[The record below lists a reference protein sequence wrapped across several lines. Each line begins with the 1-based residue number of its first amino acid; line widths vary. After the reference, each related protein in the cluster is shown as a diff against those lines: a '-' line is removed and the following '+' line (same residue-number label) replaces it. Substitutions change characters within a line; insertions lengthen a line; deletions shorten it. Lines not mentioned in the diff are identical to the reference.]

1 MTERFGRVAVLLG
14 GNSSEREIS
23 LKSGAAV
30 HKALLNSGIDALCV
44 DSAEQSVLSLKEQAV
59 DRVFI
64 MLHGKTG
71 EDGTVQAAL
80 ACQGLP
86 YTGSRVL
93 ASALA
98 MDKVRSKK
106 IWLYD
111 GLATPDFAVLT
122 ENSDFAAEF
131 DRLGPVFVKPV
142 NEGSSIG
149 ISRANTAHELE
160 QAYRL
165 AAEHDAYV
173 MAERLIAG
181 REFSVSIVGERVLPA
196 IELKAESGFYDYK
209 AKYLSGATRYHCPCD
224 LPAAQLAEL
233 EALSLSAYRTLG
245 CEGWGRVDVMQ
256 DRVGQFWLLEV
267 NTVPGMTK
275 QSLVPMSAAAAG
287 ISFDELVVQ
296 ILEGTLKEERF
307 KDEAAGV
314 TVHES

>member
-30 HKALLNSGIDALCV
+30 HMALRNLGIDALCV
-44 DSAEQSVLSLKEQAV
+44 DIAEQSVLTLKEEAV

-80 ACQGLP
+80 ECQGLP
-86 YTGSRVL
+86 YTGSAVL

-111 GLATPDFAVLT
+111 GLSTPDFTVLT
-122 ENSDFAAEF
+122 ESSDFAAESA
-131 DRLGPVFVKPV
+131 RLGPVFVKPV

-149 ISRANTAHELE
+149 ISRANNARELE

-173 MAERLIAG
+173 MAEQLIVG
-181 REFSVSIVGERVLPA
+181 REFSVSIVGGRVLPA

-209 AKYLSGATRYHCPCD
+209 AKYLSNATRYLCPCD
-224 LPAAQLAEL
+224 LSEVQLAEL
-233 EALSLSAYRTLG
+233 EALSLFAYRTLG
-245 CEGWGRVDVMQ
+245 CQGWGRVDVMQ
-256 DRVGQFWLLEV
+256 DQSGKFWLLEV
-267 NTVPGMTK
+267 NTVPGMTNH
-275 QSLVPMSAAAAG
+275 SLVPMSAAAAG
-287 ISFDELVVQ
+287 ISFEELVVQ
-296 ILEGTLKEERF
+296 ILAETLKGETPKEEV
-307 KDEAAGV
+307 AGV
-314 TVHES
+314 TVNES